1 MKREREREKSRLDE
15 REKDRG
21 RERGTERKGKKGGER
36 VDIGGR
42 DREREE
48 TSRSLF
54 SLDPEPVV

>member
-1 MKREREREKSRLDE
+1 M